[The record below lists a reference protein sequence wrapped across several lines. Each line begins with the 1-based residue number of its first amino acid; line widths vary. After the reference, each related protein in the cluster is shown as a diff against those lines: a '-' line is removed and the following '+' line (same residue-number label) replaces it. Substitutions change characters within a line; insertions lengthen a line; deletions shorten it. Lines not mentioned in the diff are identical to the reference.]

1 MKLPEKLYVAEN
13 CPREGWQ
20 KYKCFIPT
28 ESKIRIIKSMV
39 DYGAKDIELGM
50 DALTQDERSI
60 ILKGCLI
67 NFNAA
72 K

>member
-1 MKLPEKLYVAEN
+1 MGDYIYIENIDKYVAE
-13 CPREGWQ
+13 GAD
-20 KYKCFIPT
+20 KIPAKHI
-28 ESKIRIIKSMV
+28 SKHDV
-39 DYGAKDIELGM
+39 KDIVLALGS
-50 DALTQDERSI
+50 LTQDERSI

>member
-1 MKLPEKLYVAEN
+1 
-13 CPREGWQ
+13 
-20 KYKCFIPT
+20 
-28 ESKIRIIKSMV
+28 MV